1 LEGGHVPAA
10 LAAVHDTRAKARAAA
25 AAERL
30 TCLRPRHAV
39 DQEAVLLLERA
50 HPLLGKGALHAVD
63 RDGIEAECLE
73 GYLKRGHVGAARSCL
88 LRETQRKRPC
98 EYDHAG

>member
-1 LEGGHVPAA
+1 V
-10 LAAVHDTRAKARAAA
+10 VHDAGAEARAAA

-30 TCLRPRHAV
+30 ASLRPRDAV

-50 HPLLGKGALHAVD
+50 HPPLGERALHAVD

-73 GYLKRGHVGAARSCL
+73 SYLKRGHVGAARSCV